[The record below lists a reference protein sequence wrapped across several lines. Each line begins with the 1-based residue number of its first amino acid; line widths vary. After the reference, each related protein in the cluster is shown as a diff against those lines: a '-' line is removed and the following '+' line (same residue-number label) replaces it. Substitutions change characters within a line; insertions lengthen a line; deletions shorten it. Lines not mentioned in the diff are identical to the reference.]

1 MKKVQITT
9 LMISSRRKAREL
21 ALRAL
26 YAQEM
31 SNNSVSVIIEEMIR
45 GRGDQ
50 ESLKNFAAKLV
61 EISCLNKERIDGMIT
76 ETARNWEFGR
86 IAVLDKMI
94 MRIAISE
101 FLYFEDIPPKVSI
114 DEAIEIAKKYST
126 EASGQFINGI
136 LDAVLID
143 LKEQNL
149 LKKSGRGLSEN

>member
-1 MKKVQITT
+1 M
-9 LMISSRRKAREL
+9 

-31 SNNSVSVIIEEMIR
+31 SNNSPSMIIEDMIL
-45 GRGDQ
+45 GRDEE
-50 ESLKNFAAKLV
+50 ESLKGFAAQLV
-61 EISCLNKERIDGMIT
+61 EISCRNKEEIDSMIT
-76 ETARNWEFGR
+76 QKARNWEFGR

-94 MRIAISE
+94 MRIAVSE
-101 FLYFEDIPPKVSI
+101 FLYFEDIPPKVSM

-136 LDAVLID
+136 LDAVLIN

-149 LKKSGRGLSEN
+149 LRKSGRGLSEE